1 MYVKVRVPEVGA
13 TGPAL
18 LLIGASVGGSTGL
31 GKGRAIMR
39 KMLVVAGLLMLVGA
53 SARAQD
59 TNAVDGQQFQR
70 KTVINFEDDTIE
82 GDLKTPDGEY
92 LEARKKARHKSLIK
106 IRENFRRR
114 ILQSAGSL

>member
-1 MYVKVRVPEVGA
+1 MVA
-13 TGPAL
+13 AL
-18 LLIGASVGGSTGL
+18 LSAGGLAWAEDKDT
-31 GKGRAIMR
+31 
-39 KMLVVAGLLMLVGA
+39 VAGG
-53 SARAQD
+53 
-59 TNAVDGQQFQR
+59 DGNQYQR

>member
-1 MYVKVRVPEVGA
+1 M
-13 TGPAL
+13 
-18 LLIGASVGGSTGL
+18 
-31 GKGRAIMR
+31 
-39 KMLVVAGLLMLVGA
+39 VAGALVMTAGAA
-53 SARAQD
+53 SAQEA
-59 TNAVDGQQFQR
+59 NAGGDGSQYQR

>member
-1 MYVKVRVPEVGA
+1 MKQHIRIIVVASALSA
-13 TGPAL
+13 TGLTVPAL
-18 LLIGASVGGSTGL
+18 
-31 GKGRAIMR
+31 
-39 KMLVVAGLLMLVGA
+39 
-53 SARAQD
+53 AQD
-59 TNAVDGQQFQR
+59 APAGGEQYQR

>member
-1 MYVKVRVPEVGA
+1 MNKAAGKWMMVGVLGLA
-13 TGPAL
+13 GGVAL
-18 LLIGASVGGSTGL
+18 
-31 GKGRAIMR
+31 
-39 KMLVVAGLLMLVGA
+39 
-53 SARAQD
+53 AQD
-59 TNAVDGQQFQR
+59 TAPGGDGNQYQR

-114 ILQSAGSL
+114 VLQSAGSL

>member
-1 MYVKVRVPEVGA
+1 MNALRWVLAVGFA
-13 TGPAL
+13 WGTAPSFAQAPPP
-18 LLIGASVGGSTGL
+18 GAVEY
-31 GKGRAIMR
+31 
-39 KMLVVAGLLMLVGA
+39 
-53 SARAQD
+53 
-59 TNAVDGQQFQR
+59 QR

-114 ILQSAGSL
+114 IIQSAGSL

>member
-1 MYVKVRVPEVGA
+1 
-13 TGPAL
+13 
-18 LLIGASVGGSTGL
+18 
-31 GKGRAIMR
+31 MR
-39 KMLVVAGLLMLVGA
+39 KVLGVVAVVMLAGSGA
-53 SARAQD
+53 LAQE
-59 TNAVDGQQFQR
+59 TNSVDGQQFQR